1 MRFVIVPFI
10 FNAYLLAKM
19 NSNPIL
25 TIQELI
31 DYGFKEYPKN
41 SHDNFDR
48 VWQYCVKDKIG
59 KKFFVNVRFW
69 EFSKYTK
76 PDHIVYDSFDAT
88 CQFDGSK
95 CFDVSI
101 IVSDM
106 KPYQIIDW
114 FDRIF
119 YSMNCI
125 YYECYDEPIDDCITI
140 SNCKKCGLYLDEIY
154 RKELFLC
161 HNCDY
166 TEKYGFIPR

>member
-1 MRFVIVPFI
+1 
-10 FNAYLLAKM
+10 M
-19 NSNPIL
+19 NSEPIL
-25 TIQELI
+25 KIQELI

-48 VWQYCVKDKIG
+48 VWQYCLKDKIG
-59 KKFFVNVRFW
+59 KKFFVNVRLW
-69 EFSKYTK
+69 EFGKYTK
-76 PDHIVYDSFDAT
+76 PDHIVHDSFDAT
-88 CQFDGSK
+88 CQFDNGNR
-95 CFDVSI
+95 CFDVFI

-114 FDRIF
+114 FDQMF
-119 YSMNCI
+119 YSMKCV
-125 YYECYDEPIDDCITI
+125 YYEHFIENSSSNLI

-161 HNCDY
+161 QNCDY